1 MQYFYFIGILVCG
14 VSFSLCACADDTTD
28 TNAVTSAEDAFGMT
42 VGSESLGVY
51 NSSNVR
57 GFSPS
62 SAGNFRIEGLYFD
75 RQANLNNRIQAGS
88 TIRVGVAA
96 QGYAFPA
103 PTGIIDVHLKES
115 GNDLEVT
122 PKITYGAQDT
132 FGIELDGKFP
142 MIEDRLSIA
151 AGTSA
156 FRNHFSNGG
165 HADSAS
171 FGIVPRWKPNSQ
183 VEVIVFAG
191 SSYSFNETNPG
202 TYITNSEFNPPKI
215 TRGRYPGP
223 TWTTT
228 DSVGTN
234 LGAVVKGAFGDWTLR
249 FGRFYSI
256 YDVETA
262 YSNLFNLS
270 ENGEVTRTIV
280 AYPATKYTASS
291 GEIRLSKLFE
301 QGSIKHL
308 FTASLRD
315 RTVKNSYGGG
325 DAHDYDVASMD
336 SVFEPV
342 APNFQM
348 GQLTQDTVKQ
358 ITGALSYGIVWK
370 DIGELTVGMQKT
382 TYDKTVRDP
391 NLTSERQKDDAWLPS
406 ISLSKP
412 ITKKFSLYTSYVK
425 GIENAG
431 VAPSYAVN
439 SNQVLPVIQTKQ
451 WDAGFQWNL
460 SDRTKLIVGYYD
472 ITKPYLAMSKS
483 NYYQSLGEETH
494 RGVEMSLTSNP
505 INGLTLV
512 AGAILSKPR
521 VQNVTETN
529 EVIGERPVAQSDYT
543 VQFSFDY
550 TLPWIE
556 NLSLDGGV
564 NYQSSQAATVSNKI
578 TIPSYATIDLG
589 VRYRFKVGN
598 YPSTLRVQANN
609 ITNKYTYYVLGS
621 GVYDPIEQRGV
632 SASISTRF

>member
-57 GFSPS
+57 GFSPG

-151 AGTSA
+151 AGSSA

-223 TWTTT
+223 AWTTT

-256 YDVETA
+256 YDVQTA

-370 DIGELTVGMQKT
+370 DMGELTVGMQKT
-382 TYDKTVRDP
+382 TYDKTVKNP